1 MLRDVGVR
9 LPGTRRKALA
19 DRAAAEGVEIPQGLL
34 DELRALAGA
43 P

>member
-1 MLRDVGVR
+1 MGAKIALSDEA
-9 LPGTRRKALA
+9 RRKALA